1 MHHGEAGVSSLRY
14 APHMPAPSPRPAPL
28 TRAARRTRAEQ
39 DAFYERVVQTSLQLF
54 AEGGYA
60 AVSMRKLAAEVGV
73 PPMSLYRYFP
83 TKAHLVRHIWDDV
96 LSRAYVQATAELAR
110 TKAPKAR
117 LRAYIDGFLQYW
129 IENPSHYWV
138 VFAIRDDI
146 GELITEEGAYSLY
159 PNPQRFIQTLDE
171 LFDAYVPIATL
182 SRTERQTAIDL
193 VLLKVLGFLLG
204 TIGLASLPW
213 VNVPELKKRLI
224 EDILASVPG
233 GHAAT
238 ASDGVRR

>member
-1 MHHGEAGVSSLRY
+1 
-14 APHMPAPSPRPAPL
+14 MPAPSPVTPPSGRAP
-28 TRAARRTRAEQ
+28 RRTRAEQ
-39 DAFYERVVQTSLQLF
+39 DEFYDRVVQTSLQLF

-83 TKAHLVRHIWDDV
+83 TKAHLIRHIWDDV
-96 LSRAYVQATAELAR
+96 LQRAYAQATSGLDKA
-110 TKAPKAR
+110 KAPPAR

-129 IENPSHYWV
+129 LEHPSHYWV

-146 GELITEEGAYSLY
+146 GELISEEGAYSLY

-171 LFDAYVPIATL
+171 LFDACVASQAL
-182 SRTERQTAIDL
+182 SRSERQVAIDL
-193 VLLKVLGFLLG
+193 IFCKALGFLLG

-213 VNVPELKKRLI
+213 MNVGMLKTRLLDDIVKALPQAAAPAPSKRP
-224 EDILASVPG
+224 ARRT
-233 GHAAT
+233 AAT
-238 ASDGVRR
+238 R

>member
-1 MHHGEAGVSSLRY
+1 MGRRECLPCVTLHV
-14 APHMPAPSPRPAPL
+14 MPAPSPSPAPS
-28 TRAARRTRAEQ
+28 TRATRRTRAEQ
-39 DAFYERVVQTSLQLF
+39 GEFYERVVQTSLQLF
-54 AEGGYA
+54 AHGGYD

-83 TKAHLVRHIWDDV
+83 TKAHLIRHIWDDV
-96 LSRAYVQATAELAR
+96 LERAYARATAELTR
-110 TKAPKAR
+110 VRAPQAR

-129 IENPSHYWV
+129 LEHPTHYWV

-146 GELITEEGAYSLY
+146 GELMTEEGAYSLY

-171 LFDAYVPIATL
+171 LFDACVPVESL
-182 SRTERQTAIDL
+182 SRAERQTAIDL

-213 VNVPELKKRLI
+213 MNVPELKQRLI
-224 EDILASVPG
+224 DDILRSLPGSVP
-233 GHAAT
+233 
-238 ASDGVRR
+238 R

>member
-1 MHHGEAGVSSLRY
+1 MKRRVCPLCVTLGF
-14 APHMPAPSPRPAPL
+14 MPAPSPSPAPS
-28 TRAARRTRAEQ
+28 TRSARRTRAEQ

-54 AEGGYA
+54 AQGGYA

-83 TKAHLVRHIWDDV
+83 TKAHLIRHIWDDV
-96 LSRAYVQATAELAR
+96 LERAYGQATAELTR
-110 TKAPKAR
+110 VRAPKAR
-117 LRAYIDGFLQYW
+117 LRAFIDGFLQYW
-129 IENPSHYWV
+129 IEHPSHYWV

-146 GELITEEGAYSLY
+146 GELMTEEGAYSLY

-171 LFDAYVPIATL
+171 LFDAHVPGATL
-182 SRTERQTAIDL
+182 SRTERQIAIDL

-213 VNVPELKKRLI
+213 VNIPELKTRLI
-224 EDILASVPG
+224 DDILASLPGADAVP
-233 GHAAT
+233 AA
-238 ASDGVRR
+238 DGQRR

>member
-1 MHHGEAGVSSLRY
+1 
-14 APHMPAPSPRPAPL
+14 MPAPSPRPAP
-28 TRAARRTRAEQ
+28 TIRAARRTRAEQ
-39 DAFYERVVQTSLQLF
+39 DAFYARVVQTSLQLF
-54 AEGGYA
+54 ADGGYA

-83 TKAHLVRHIWDDV
+83 TKAHLIRHIWDDV
-96 LSRAYVQATAELAR
+96 LARAYAQATAELAR

-117 LRAYIDGFLQYW
+117 LRSYIDGFLQYW
-129 IENPSHYWV
+129 IEHPSHYWV
-138 VFAIRDDI
+138 VFAIRDDL
-146 GELITEEGAYSLY
+146 GELIAEEGAYTLY

-171 LFDAYVPIATL
+171 LFDAHVPIATL

-213 VNVPELKKRLI
+213 MNVPELKKRLI
-224 EDILASVPG
+224 DDILASLPG
-233 GHAAT
+233 VGAT
-238 ASDGVRR
+238 PGADGARR